1 MENFDMNNYFRS
13 IENRISKEFSKI
25 KNITPTYDILDTE
38 KTKEN
43 KLISLKEKQRQMIIG
58 NLWQELLGDYNGNT
72 NLGTGKHSSG
82 LDIISHNKKYAIEL
96 KNRTNTDNSSSKK
109 ANLDKLAKFK
119 MENPEFRCIYANINE
134 DTENKTLI
142 GSHKVFQYDG
152 VELEKYT
159 GRPFIEFILGDDT
172 DIVIN
177 FVKETI
183 DKYYET

>member
-1 MENFDMNNYFRS
+1 MENFDMNNYLRC
-13 IENRISKEFSKI
+13 IENTISKDFSKI

-38 KTKEN
+38 KTKQN

-58 NLWQELLGDYNGNT
+58 NLWQDILGNYNGNI
-72 NLGTGKHSSG
+72 NLKTGHSTG
-82 LDIISHNKKYAIEL
+82 LDILSHDKKYIIEL
-96 KNRTNTDNSSSKK
+96 KNRTNTDNNSSKK

-119 MENPEFRCIYANINE
+119 MENPEYRCIYANINE

-142 GSHKVFQYDG
+142 GSHKIFQHDG

-159 GRPFIEFILGDDT
+159 GRPFIEFILDDNT
-172 DIVIN
+172 DFIIN

-183 DKYYET
+183 DKYYES